1 MKNGTEKLKK
11 EILVLEKKKQKLL
24 DKQIQLIL
32 KTDPEI
38 IEVDEKIKIYKKL
51 LKSKEEMEQK
61 LLQLDQEIEESFT
74 K

>member
-1 MKNGTEKLKK
+1 MKNVPEKLKK

>member
-11 EILVLEKKKQKLL
+11 EILVLGKKKQKLL

>member
-1 MKNGTEKLKK
+1 MKSGTEKLKK
-11 EILVLEKKKQKLL
+11 EILVLEKNKQKLL

>member
-1 MKNGTEKLKK
+1 MKSGTEKLKK

>member
-1 MKNGTEKLKK
+1 MKNVPEKLKK

-32 KTDPEI
+32 KTNPEI